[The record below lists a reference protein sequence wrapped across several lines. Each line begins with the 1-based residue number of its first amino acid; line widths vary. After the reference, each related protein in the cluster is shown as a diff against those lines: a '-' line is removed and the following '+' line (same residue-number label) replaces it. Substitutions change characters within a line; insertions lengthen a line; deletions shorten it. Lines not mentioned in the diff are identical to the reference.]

1 MWPEYRSLVAQWI
14 VAIFRGFASV
24 LKQRG
29 EENFSLELH
38 RVDVVVH
45 WCTFG
50 IDRTSAIKLLFFLLH
65 PHVRGEKPHIFLP
78 LFLPARP
85 C

>member
-24 LKQRG
+24 LLKQRG

-50 IDRTSAIKLLFFLLH
+50 Y
-65 PHVRGEKPHIFLP
+65 
-78 LFLPARP
+78 
-85 C
+85 